1 MRQRKLVTTIFVVA
15 IILIATA
22 SVLPTV
28 ISALMGPGVKTE
40 GLSEEHAN
48 PAETELDGTWEIVQG
63 SGNNTTSV
71 GYTFHEVLP
80 GDKRITSGST
90 PHVSGEVT
98 IAEQTLT
105 EGAVVVDMQQVASDN
120 ERRDINVRMKVLE
133 TDTFPTSEF
142 HVTQPVEL
150 AHIPDD
156 GTAGTATVT
165 GELTIHGVTEEVST
179 DFTVLRD
186 GTRLIVSGDV
196 PITRS
201 QFDVETPDFIAASI
215 ADEGE
220 LNIRL
225 AMEKTDKN
233 A

>member
-15 IILIATA
+15 IILIATV

-28 ISALMGPGVKTE
+28 ISAMMGPGVKTE
-40 GLSEEHAN
+40 GLSSKNAS
-48 PAETELDGTWEIVQG
+48 PAETELDGEWSIVQG
-63 SGNNTTSV
+63 SGDNTTSV

-90 PHVSGEVT
+90 QHVEGSVTISGE
-98 IAEQTLT
+98 TLT
-105 EGAVVVDMQQVASDN
+105 AGEVIVDMQKVASDN

-133 TDTFPTSEF
+133 TDTFPTAEF
-142 HVTQPVEL
+142 HVTRPVEL
-150 AHIPDD
+150 SHIPAD
-156 GTAGTATVT
+156 GTTGTAELT
-165 GELTIHGVTEEVST
+165 GELTIHGVTQEVTT
-179 DFTVLRD
+179 DVEVLRD

-215 ADEGE
+215 DDQGE

-225 AMEKTDKN
+225 AMEKK
-233 A
+233 